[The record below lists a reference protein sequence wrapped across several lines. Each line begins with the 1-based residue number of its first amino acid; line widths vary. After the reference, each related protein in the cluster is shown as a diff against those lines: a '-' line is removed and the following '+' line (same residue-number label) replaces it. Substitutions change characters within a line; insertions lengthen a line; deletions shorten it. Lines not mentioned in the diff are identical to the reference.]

1 MKRNGPK
8 HRALIKEA
16 SSKAMTEYWK
26 EWRRKR
32 GIRRQKIRI
41 LCLCGCRNR
50 VRQPGQK
57 FVNGHNG
64 SLILKHCRE
73 TIWKN
78 GKAKMPP
85 GFGEKVSK
93 RLKEDWKRPEYRRI
107 QSKNRSISMKRN
119 WRNEDYARNVI
130 RSHVHPSRPQISLF
144 KSLCARGF
152 KRTRLEY
159 YVGSYPL
166 DIAYLPKKINIEV
179 DGKYWHRNKKH
190 RDRRRDGFLRKLGWV
205 VIRVDSKLWRESKVW
220 ERL

>member
-64 SLILKHCRE
+64 SLILKHC
-73 TIWKN
+73 
-78 GKAKMPP
+78 
-85 GFGEKVSK
+85 
-93 RLKEDWKRPEYRRI
+93 
-107 QSKNRSISMKRN
+107 
-119 WRNEDYARNVI
+119 
-130 RSHVHPSRPQISLF
+130 
-144 KSLCARGF
+144 
-152 KRTRLEY
+152 
-159 YVGSYPL
+159 YVGRYPL